1 MIFVQGN
8 EPAANHQFYT
18 DSDTMEKF
26 GRLTQIFTTLKNYTK
41 AAVKQ
46 NADLHIPVMRP
57 LFLMFE
63 NDTEAFNQ
71 VQI

>member
-1 MIFVQGN
+1 
-8 EPAANHQFYT
+8 
-18 DSDTMEKF
+18 MEKF

-46 NADLHIPVMRP
+46 NAEEHIPVMRP

-71 VQI
+71 VEISKSFSGNIFLFASSGL